1 MFGDC
6 FVLCYD
12 ACKGGV
18 AMYSLQ
24 EYCGLLVKQARE
36 EKNWTQQDLADEVDM
51 DVRTI
56 KKIEEGTTSSYYLTI
71 EKLIYALN
79 IAPNIMCHAELSD
92 KGIFMDRLYRQLF
105 TLDVESLKIVCD
117 SATYIRNWH
126 EKQQIKDNE
135 ASSENTAAQQTWRY
149 SSRSGRKQH
158 RSKDELY
165 SPEEKEEIE
174 NVIAVFS
181 EYIKE
186 SAYVD
191 IVWSDKLG
199 YVFLN
204 IDLDNLSIDMEPIII
219 ESADEMVQELLYEIS
234 NDVMDSTSHEHSL
247 EEVPLDLRLE
257 IESRFRPYLEKL
269 PQYRYVADNMF
280 KSKD

>member
-1 MFGDC
+1 
-6 FVLCYD
+6 
-12 ACKGGV
+12 
-18 AMYSLQ
+18 MYSIN

-92 KGIFMDRLYRQLF
+92 KGVFMDGLYRQLF
-105 TLDVESLKIVCD
+105 SLDVESLKIVCD
-117 SATYIRNWH
+117 SATYIRNWY
-126 EKQQIKDNE
+126 EKQQDKEHDV
-135 ASSENTAAQQTWRY
+135 SEECTPTPQMWRY
-149 SSRSGRKQH
+149 SPRSGQTRRKVPGEVYTQPQ
-158 RSKDELY
+158 KDEI
-165 SPEEKEEIE
+165 EK
-174 NVIAVFS
+174 VIAVFS

-186 SAYVD
+186 SPYADV
-191 IVWSDKLG
+191 VWSDKLG

-204 IDLDNLSIDMEPIII
+204 IDPDKFSIEIEPIII
-219 ESADEMVQELLYEIS
+219 ESAEDICRELLYEIS
-234 NDVMDSTSHEHSL
+234 SDVMENTSHEL
-247 EEVPLDLRLE
+247 TLAEAPLDMRLE

-269 PQYRYVADNMF
+269 PQYRYVADDMF
-280 KSKD
+280 KSND